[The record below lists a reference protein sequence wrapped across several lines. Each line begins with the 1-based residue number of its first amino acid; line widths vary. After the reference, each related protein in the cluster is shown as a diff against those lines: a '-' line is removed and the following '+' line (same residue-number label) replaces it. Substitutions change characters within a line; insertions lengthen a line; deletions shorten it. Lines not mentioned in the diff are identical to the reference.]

1 MRHFYTSPRHRDHEN
16 QAKAKGASDGKGVSA
31 RAATGICLH
40 HGTGAVWDSLR
51 CETRRCLGLAT
62 SRNRALP
69 EICYATERG
78 TKSTAASIGYGAAT
92 SIGEEL
98 EGGGAAVAAIS
109 RWQMAGIGGMLG

>member
-16 QAKAKGASDGKGVSA
+16 QAKAKGASDGRGVSA
-31 RAATGICLH
+31 RATTGIRCA
-40 HGTGAVWDSLR
+40 TERGAAWDSLR
-51 CETRRCLGLAT
+51 YGTRRRLGLAA

-98 EGGGAAVAAIS
+98 EGVV
-109 RWQMAGIGGMLG
+109 RR

>member
-1 MRHFYTSPRHRDHEN
+1 M
-16 QAKAKGASDGKGVSA
+16 SA
-31 RAATGICLH
+31 RAATGIRRA
-40 HGTGAVWDSLR
+40 TEQGAAWDSLR
-51 CETRRCLGLAT
+51 YGTGRCLELAA

-78 TKSTAASIGYGAAT
+78 TKSTAASAGYSAAT

-98 EGGGAAVAAIS
+98 EGGAAVAAIS